1 MRGLHDLFLK
11 PGLSKGELQ
20 LFLSQYRQT
29 IVEERNESE
38 HTANNDG
45 RKLMRKLMRFK
56 RSLV

>member
-11 PGLSKGELQ
+11 PGLPKGELQ